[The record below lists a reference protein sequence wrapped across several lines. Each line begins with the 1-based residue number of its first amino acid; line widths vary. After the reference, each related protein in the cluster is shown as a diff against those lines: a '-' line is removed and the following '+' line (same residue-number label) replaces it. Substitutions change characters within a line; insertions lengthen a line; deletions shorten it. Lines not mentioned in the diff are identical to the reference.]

1 MLMSHLEEPKL
12 TDDEEPPTEQDKK
25 RKLVTVHSISLQQFV
40 YEKLKAQQMLVFLI
54 SQYNDFNLKMVIF
67 FYYCLALILF
77 RS

>member
-40 YEKLKAQQMLVFLI
+40 YEKLKAQQIKTLLFSPSGGF
-54 SQYNDFNLKMVIF
+54 SQLHLLLDQYIRN
-67 FYYCLALILF
+67 Y
-77 RS
+77 